1 MAEFSAAPTAH
12 PAESDTHVS
21 PAQRRKAFVG
31 AIAGHL
37 IEWYD
42 YGVYGFL
49 AVYVAA
55 NFFKSENP
63 MVGILAA
70 FAVFALS
77 FFVRPLGGL
86 FFGPLADKIGRRKTL
101 MIVLGLMCGATA
113 VIGMLPT
120 YATIGVAA
128 PMLLVLMRLVQGFSA
143 GGEVSTISA
152 FVAEY
157 AVKGRRGFATS
168 FLMVTAASGLLL
180 GGVVANGLG
189 AIIGTEAMAEW
200 GWRLPFLL
208 AGVLGV
214 VAVFIRMKLEDS
226 PEFRRLHSEG
236 KTSKTPLRETL
247 RYQRQLFLMGALITL
262 LGSTFYLVLTY
273 LTTYMRTILELTP
286 GAIFW
291 LVLLTGAAA
300 AAFMPVGGA
309 ISDRM
314 GDRRPMLA
322 IGAVL
327 VAGAVVWFFLTAP
340 GTDGGLPLVPSLLAL
355 GITTGLY
362 CGVPYATMTELMPA
376 HVRSTG
382 IALGYNV
389 PVAVFGGSAP
399 FIASWLINETGDVA
413 SPMYFFLLTAA
424 IALVGVAMLRPTDL
438 LGHEDVPV
446 TGSIDAVGGKVTR
459 TVSPRPKADAL

>member
-1 MAEFSAAPTAH
+1 MADTPASPSAQVH
-12 PAESDTHVS
+12 EIDDHVS

-55 NFFKSENP
+55 NFFVSENP
-63 MVGILAA
+63 TVGILSA

-86 FFGPLADKIGRRKTL
+86 FFGPLADRIGRRKTL
-101 MIVLGLMCGATA
+101 MLVLGLMCGATA
-113 VIGMLPT
+113 LIGMLPT
-120 YATIGVAA
+120 YETIGVAA
-128 PMLLVLMRLVQGFSA
+128 PALLVLLRLVQGFSA

-180 GGVVANGLG
+180 GGVVANGLT
-189 AIIGTEAMAEW
+189 AVLGTEAMGAW
-200 GWRLPFLL
+200 GRRLPFLL

-236 KTSKTPLRETL
+236 KTSKAPLRETL
-247 RYQRQLFLMGALITL
+247 RHQRQLFLMGALITL

-273 LTTYMRTILELTP
+273 LTTYMRTILELGP

-291 LVLLTGAAA
+291 LVLLTGSVAAIC
-300 AAFMPVGGA
+300 MPIGGA
-309 ISDRM
+309 VSDRM

-327 VAGAVVWFFLTAP
+327 VAGAVVWFFTTAP
-340 GTDGGLPLVPSLLAL
+340 GTDGALPLVPALLAL
-355 GITTGLY
+355 GVTTGLY

-389 PVAVFGGSAP
+389 PVALFGGSAP
-399 FIASWLINETGDVA
+399 FIATWLIAETGDVS

-424 IALVGVAMLRPTDL
+424 VALVGTAMLRREDL

-446 TGSIDAVGGKVTR
+446 SGTSVGSEPAAR
-459 TVSPRPKADAL
+459 

>member
-1 MAEFSAAPTAH
+1 MAESLAPPAAFV
-12 PAESDTHVS
+12 AEAPVTPV
-21 PAQRRKAFVG
+21 QRRRAFVG

-55 NFFKSENP
+55 NFFKSEDP

-86 FFGPLADKIGRRKTL
+86 FFGPLADRIGRRKTL
-101 MIVLGLMCGATA
+101 MLVLGLMCSATA

-128 PMLLVLMRLVQGFSA
+128 PALLVLMRLVQGFSA

-168 FLMVTAASGLLL
+168 FLMVTAAVGLLL

-189 AIIGTEAMAEW
+189 AIIGTEAMAAW

-208 AGVLGV
+208 AGVLGA

-226 PEFRRLHSEG
+226 PEFQRLHTEG
-236 KTSKTPLRETL
+236 RTSKAPLRETL
-247 RYQRQLFLMGALITL
+247 RHQRQLFLMGAVITL

-273 LTTYMRTILELTP
+273 LTTYMKTILEVEP

-291 LVLLTGAAA
+291 LVLLTGVTA

-322 IGAVL
+322 IGALL
-327 VAGAVVWFFLTAP
+327 VSGAVVWFFLTAP
-340 GTDGGLPLVPSLLAL
+340 GTEGSLPLVPSLLAL
-355 GITTGLY
+355 GVTTGLY

-382 IALGYNV
+382 VALGYNV
-389 PVAVFGGSAP
+389 PVALFGGSAP
-399 FIASWLINETGDVA
+399 FIATWLISQTGDVA
-413 SPMYFFLLTAA
+413 SPMYFFLATAA
-424 IALVGVAMLRPTDL
+424 VSLLGVAMLRPADL

-446 TGSIDAVGGKVTR
+446 IGSPDAVGAPVLPVLSNVTSGK
-459 TVSPRPKADAL
+459 

>member
-120 YATIGVAA
+120 YAT
-128 PMLLVLMRLVQGFSA
+128 
-143 GGEVSTISA
+143 
-152 FVAEY
+152 
-157 AVKGRRGFATS
+157 S
-168 FLMVTAASGLLL
+168 FLMVTAACGLLL

-459 TVSPRPKADAL
+459 TVAPRPKADAL

>member
-21 PAQRRKAFVG
+21 PAQRRKAFAG

-120 YATIGVAA
+120 
-128 PMLLVLMRLVQGFSA
+128 
-143 GGEVSTISA
+143 
-152 FVAEY
+152 
-157 AVKGRRGFATS
+157 FATS

-273 LTTYMRTILELTP
+273 LTTYMRTILELAP

-340 GTDGGLPLVPSLLAL
+340 GTDGGLPLVPSLLSL

-424 IALVGVAMLRPTDL
+424 IALVGVAMLRPSDL

-459 TVSPRPKADAL
+459 TVAPRPKADAL

>member
-1 MAEFSAAPTAH
+1 MVESHAAP
-12 PAESDTHVS
+12 PAQHAAPPTTVT

-101 MIVLGLMCGATA
+101 MLVLGLMCGATA

-120 YATIGVAA
+120 YAAIGVAA
-128 PMLLVLMRLVQGFSA
+128 PALLVLMRLIQGFSA

-157 AVKGRRGFATS
+157 AVAGRRGLATS
-168 FLMVTAASGLLL
+168 FLMVTAACGLLL
-180 GGVVANGLG
+180 GGIVANGLT
-189 AIIGTEAMAEW
+189 AILGTEAMAAW

-226 PEFRRLHSEG
+226 PEFARLHAEG

-273 LTTYMRTILELTP
+273 LTTYMRTILELEA

-291 LVLLTGAAA
+291 LVLITGATAA
-300 AAFMPVGGA
+300 ASMPIGGA

-322 IGAVL
+322 LGAVL
-327 VAGAVVWFFLTAP
+327 VSGAVVWFFLTAP
-340 GTDGGLPLVPSLLAL
+340 GTEGALPLVPSLLAL

-389 PVAVFGGSAP
+389 PVALFGGSAP
-399 FIASWLINETGDVA
+399 FIATWLINGTGDVA
-413 SPMYFFLLTAA
+413 SPMYFFLGTAA
-424 IALVGVAMLRPTDL
+424 VSLVGVGLMRPTDL

-446 TGSIDAVGGKVTR
+446 TGSLGAVGAKVTR
-459 TVSPRPKADAL
+459 TVAPRPTVGAR

>member
-1 MAEFSAAPTAH
+1 MAESLAPPAAPV
-12 PAESDTHVS
+12 AEAPVTPV
-21 PAQRRKAFVG
+21 QRRRAFVG

-55 NFFKSENP
+55 NFFKSEDP
-63 MVGILAA
+63 TVGILAA

-86 FFGPLADKIGRRKTL
+86 FFGPLADRIGRRKTL
-101 MIVLGLMCGATA
+101 MLVLGLMCSATA

-128 PMLLVLMRLVQGFSA
+128 PALLVLMRLVQGFSA

-168 FLMVTAASGLLL
+168 FLMVTAAVGLLL

-189 AIIGTEAMAEW
+189 AIIGTEAMAAW

-208 AGVLGV
+208 AGVLGA

-226 PEFRRLHSEG
+226 PEFQRLHTEG
-236 KTSKTPLRETL
+236 RTSKAPLRETL
-247 RYQRQLFLMGALITL
+247 RHQRQLFLMGAVITL

-273 LTTYMRTILELTP
+273 LTTYMKTILEVEP

-291 LVLLTGAAA
+291 LVLLTGVTA

-322 IGAVL
+322 IGALL
-327 VAGAVVWFFLTAP
+327 VSGAVAWFFLTAP
-340 GTDGGLPLVPSLLAL
+340 GTEGSLPLVPSLLAL
-355 GITTGLY
+355 GVTTGLY
-362 CGVPYATMTELMPA
+362 CGIPYATMTELMPA

-382 IALGYNV
+382 VALGYNV
-389 PVAVFGGSAP
+389 PVALFGGSAP
-399 FIASWLINETGDVA
+399 FIATWLIKQTGDVA
-413 SPMYFFLLTAA
+413 SPMYFFLATAA
-424 IALVGVAMLRPTDL
+424 VSLLGVAMLRPADL

-446 TGSIDAVGGKVTR
+446 TGSLDAVGAPVRPVLSNVT
-459 TVSPRPKADAL
+459 SGE